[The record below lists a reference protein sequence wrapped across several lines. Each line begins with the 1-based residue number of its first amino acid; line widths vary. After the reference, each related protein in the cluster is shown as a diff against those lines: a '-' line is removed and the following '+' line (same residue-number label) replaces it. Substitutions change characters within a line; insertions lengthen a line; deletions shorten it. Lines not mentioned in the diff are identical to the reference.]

1 MICLN
6 HFLFHYLKKKPSS
19 QRHSSTSNGR
29 VLMVIGINSTLGEKR
44 SGNVFYLIL
53 LEITLQ
59 RKLCSDYP
67 CWPLQS
73 GIDDQR
79 GTGGFLFYTSPVLSI
94 WSRSSWSFPS
104 HAGHRCPVIESSQS
118 VPGGIFFYNSF
129 LCSVIY
135 RIVIRFSRWSC
146 YRIRHLGAFGI
157 LIERTSIYDGSRL
170 DSMEIEV
177 SCMLL
182 LSQELRKALFI

>member
-6 HFLFHYLKKKPSS
+6 HFLFHYLKKNPSS

-53 LEITLQ
+53 LEITLH
-59 RKLCSDYP
+59 RKLCSDYH

-79 GTGGFLFYTSPVLSI
+79 GTGGFLFYTSPCSLNLVTFELEFSVSRRTQVPSDWVLTVSPRGNLFFI
-94 WSRSSWSFPS
+94 TPFYAVSF
-104 HAGHRCPVIESSQS
+104 IES
-118 VPGGIFFYNSF
+118 
-129 LCSVIY
+129 
-135 RIVIRFSRWSC
+135 W
-146 YRIRHLGAFGI
+146 
-157 LIERTSIYDGSRL
+157 
-170 DSMEIEV
+170 
-177 SCMLL
+177 
-182 LSQELRKALFI
+182 